1 MTKKTEC
8 TILNN
13 GIKMPWLG
21 LGVFLAQDG
30 KEVENAVRWALETG
44 YRSIDT
50 AAIYGN
56 EQGVGTAIRQSGITR
71 EEIFLT
77 TKVWNNSLRN
87 GKVQRAFEDSLRR
100 LEIDYIDLY
109 LIHWPVEGFFLEA
122 WSDLE
127 KIYQSGRAK
136 AIGVSNFMI
145 PHLKELLD
153 HSQLIPAVN
162 QVEFHPYLV
171 QPDLLKFCRDHQIQV
186 EAWSPLMKGQIFNV
200 SEIIQLTEKY
210 KKSPAQIALRW
221 NLQHQVVTIPKSVK
235 KDRILENSLIFD
247 FELSES
253 DMTLLDSL
261 DCGRRVGPDPF
272 NFYF

>member
-1 MTKKTEC
+1 
-8 TILNN
+8 
-13 GIKMPWLG
+13 
-21 LGVFLAQDG
+21 
-30 KEVENAVRWALETG
+30 
-44 YRSIDT
+44 
-50 AAIYGN
+50 
-56 EQGVGTAIRQSGITR
+56 
-71 EEIFLT
+71 
-77 TKVWNNSLRN
+77 
-87 GKVQRAFEDSLRR
+87 
-100 LEIDYIDLY
+100 
-109 LIHWPVEGFFLEA
+109 
-122 WSDLE
+122 
-127 KIYQSGRAK
+127 
-136 AIGVSNFMI
+136 
-145 PHLKELLD
+145 
-153 HSQLIPAVN
+153 
-162 QVEFHPYLV
+162 LV